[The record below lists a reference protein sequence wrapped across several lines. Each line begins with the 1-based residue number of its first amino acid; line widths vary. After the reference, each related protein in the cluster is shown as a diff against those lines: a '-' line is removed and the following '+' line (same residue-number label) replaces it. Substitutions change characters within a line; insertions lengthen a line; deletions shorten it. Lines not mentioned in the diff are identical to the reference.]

1 MGEDIL
7 MKNEMTI
14 KEIKANISP
23 QEMKFLKYYLKTG
36 NKAYAV
42 AKAGYPIS
50 TKNGL
55 YAKADKLLKGQYIIL
70 YISYM
75 KDKVEAETIAGVQE
89 VLQFY
94 TDVLRGKIKEE
105 NLVQVTKKKNGMQIT
120 ESEVKLTK
128 AKIKDRLKAAEQL
141 GKNYGL
147 EENSRENTEFEDLT
161 VLGDLL
167 RGDN

>member
-1 MGEDIL
+1 
-7 MKNEMTI
+7 
-14 KEIKANISP
+14 
-23 QEMKFLKYYLKTG
+23 
-36 NKAYAV
+36 
-42 AKAGYPIS
+42 
-50 TKNGL
+50 
-55 YAKADKLLKGQYIIL
+55 
-70 YISYM
+70 M

-94 TDVLRGKIKEE
+94 TDVLRGKVKEE

-167 RGDN
+167 RGDS